1 MTQMVTALKCTSPMF
16 LIESTIKGDKM
27 SFASKINQASLGTNR
42 RGLLKGIAG
51 VAATTMVPGIVL
63 AQSASKVSM
72 KIAITL
78 PDSHPTPAALKAACA
93 EILKE
98 SNGRLSIDVYS
109 SGQLGSDTDTL
120 SQVRSGAIDFV
131 CTAGSIYGNLI
142 PVASINSIAFAFP
155 DYATV
160 WKAMDGDLGAHMKAA
175 FDKANLVQVGKAFDH
190 GFRQITHSTKP
201 ITSPKDMVGMKIR
214 VPATPLW
221 TSMFKALDAAPASVP
236 IGELY
241 TALQTKVVDGQENA
255 LPTIDAVKL
264 YEVQKYCS
272 YTSHMWEYFSLVG
285 NKRSWN
291 ALPEDLRA
299 LATRIFEAHAL
310 KQRVAH
316 DALNATLE
324 TKLKGQGM
332 QFNKVDTKPFRDILQ
347 KSTYYVD
354 WQKKFGPEAWAL
366 LEKYS
371 GKLA

>member
-1 MTQMVTALKCTSPMF
+1 
-16 LIESTIKGDKM
+16 
-27 SFASKINQASLGTNR
+27 
-42 RGLLKGIAG
+42 
-51 VAATTMVPGIVL
+51 
-63 AQSASKVSM
+63 
-72 KIAITL
+72 
-78 PDSHPTPAALKAACA
+78 
-93 EILKE
+93 
-98 SNGRLSIDVYS
+98 
-109 SGQLGSDTDTL
+109 LGSDTDTL

-142 PVASINSIAFAFP
+142 PVAAINSIAFAFP

-160 WKAMDGDLGAHMKAA
+160 WKSMDGDLGAHMKAA

-285 NKRSWN
+285 NKKNWN

-299 LATRIFEAHAL
+299 LATRIFEAHAV
-310 KQRVAH
+310 KQRAAH

-354 WQKKFGPEAWAL
+354 WQKKFGNEAWAL

>member
-1 MTQMVTALKCTSPMF
+1 
-16 LIESTIKGDKM
+16 
-27 SFASKINQASLGTNR
+27 
-42 RGLLKGIAG
+42 
-51 VAATTMVPGIVL
+51 
-63 AQSASKVSM
+63 
-72 KIAITL
+72 
-78 PDSHPTPAALKAACA
+78 
-93 EILKE
+93 
-98 SNGRLSIDVYS
+98 
-109 SGQLGSDTDTL
+109 
-120 SQVRSGAIDFV
+120 
-131 CTAGSIYGNLI
+131 
-142 PVASINSIAFAFP
+142 
-155 DYATV
+155 
-160 WKAMDGDLGAHMKAA
+160 MDGDLGAHMKAA
-175 FDKANLVQVGKAFDH
+175 FDKANLIQVGKVFDH

-201 ITSPKDMVGMKIR
+201 ITSPKDLVGMKIR

-285 NKRSWN
+285 NKRNWN

>member
-1 MTQMVTALKCTSPMF
+1 MRPSDL
-16 LIESTIKGDKM
+16 STMSNAIK
-27 SFASKINQASLGTNR
+27 R
-42 RGLLKGIAG
+42 RNVLKGLAG
-51 VAATTMVPGIVL
+51 VAVTAMAPGFAF
-63 AQSASKVSM
+63 AQNAGKFNM

-78 PDSHPTPAALKAACA
+78 PESHPTPIALKAACA
-93 EILKE
+93 EIQKE
-98 SNGRLSIDVYS
+98 TNGRLNIDVYT

-131 CTAGSIYGNLI
+131 CTAGSIYGNLV
-142 PVASINSIAFAFP
+142 PAASINCIAFAFT

-160 WKAMDGDLGAHMKAA
+160 WNAMDGDLGAYMRAS
-175 FDKANLVQVGKAFDH
+175 FDKFNLVQVGKVFDH

-201 ITSPKDMVGMKIR
+201 IITPKDLVGMKIR

-221 TSMFKALDAAPASVP
+221 TSMFKGLDASPASVP

-264 YEVQKYCS
+264 YEVQKFCS
-272 YTSHMWEYFSLVG
+272 YTSHMWEYFALVG
-285 NKRSWN
+285 NKRVWN

-299 LATRIFEAHAL
+299 IATKIFEANAI
-310 KQRVAH
+310 KQRAAH
-316 DALNATLE
+316 NTLNSTLE
-324 TKLKGQGM
+324 AKLKTQGL
-332 QFNKVDTKPFRDILQ
+332 QFNQVDTKPFRDLLQ
-347 KSTYYVD
+347 KSGYYVD
-354 WQKKFGPEAWAL
+354 WQKKFGSEPWAL

>member
-1 MTQMVTALKCTSPMF
+1 MSIDFKFSPEAF
-16 LIESTIKGDKM
+16 SVD
-27 SFASKINQASLGTNR
+27 R
-42 RGLLKGIAG
+42 RSVLKGIAG
-51 VAATTMVPGIVL
+51 AATTTLMPSVVM
-63 AQSASKVSM
+63 AQGAGKITM

-98 SNGRLSIDVYS
+98 SNGRLAIDVYA

-142 PVASINSIAFAFP
+142 PVAAINSIAFAFP
-155 DYATV
+155 DYGTV
-160 WKAMDGDLGAHMKAA
+160 WKAMDGDLGAHMRAA
-175 FDKANLVQVGKAFDH
+175 FDKANLIQVGKVFDH
-190 GFRQITHSTKP
+190 GFRQITHSSKP
-201 ITSPKDMVGMKIR
+201 ITSPKDLVGMKIR

-221 TSMFKALDAAPASVP
+221 TSMFKGLDAAPATVP

-272 YTSHMWEYFSLVG
+272 LTSHMWEYFSLVG
-285 NKRSWN
+285 NKKNWN
-291 ALPEDLRA
+291 ALPDDLRA
-299 LATRIFEAHAL
+299 LATRILEAHAL
-310 KQRVAH
+310 KQRTAH
-316 DALNATLE
+316 DVLNGTLE
-324 TKLKGQGM
+324 GKLKGQGM
-332 QFNKVDTKPFRDILQ
+332 QFNKVDTKPFRDLLQ
-347 KSTYYVD
+347 KSGYYVE
-354 WQKKFGPEAWAL
+354 WQKKFGPEAWTL

>member
-1 MTQMVTALKCTSPMF
+1 MSIDFKFSPEAF
-16 LIESTIKGDKM
+16 SVD
-27 SFASKINQASLGTNR
+27 R
-42 RGLLKGIAG
+42 RSVLKGIAG
-51 VAATTMVPGIVL
+51 VATTTLMPSVVM
-63 AQSASKVSM
+63 AQGAGKITM

-78 PDSHPTPAALKAACA
+78 PDSHPTPVALKAACA

-98 SNGRLSIDVYS
+98 SNGRLAIDVYA

-142 PVASINSIAFAFP
+142 PIAAINSIAFAFP

-160 WKAMDGDLGAHMKAA
+160 WKAMDGDLGTHMRVA
-175 FDKANLVQVGKAFDH
+175 FDKANLVQVGKVFDH
-190 GFRQITHSTKP
+190 GFRQITHSSKP
-201 ITSPKDMVGMKIR
+201 ITSPKDLVGMKIR

-221 TSMFKALDAAPASVP
+221 TSMFKGLDAAPATVP

-272 YTSHMWEYFSLVG
+272 LTSHMWEYFSLVG
-285 NKRSWN
+285 NKKNWN
-291 ALPEDLRA
+291 ALPDDLRA
-299 LATRIFEAHAL
+299 LATRILEAHAL
-310 KQRVAH
+310 KQRTAH
-316 DALNATLE
+316 DVLNGTLE
-324 TKLKGQGM
+324 AKLKGQGM
-332 QFNKVDTKPFRDILQ
+332 QFNKVDTKPFRDLLQ
-347 KSTYYVD
+347 KSGYYVE